1 VWSPEVAADPPSKLT
16 WEIEPMGA
24 ACRLRMIHE
33 GVAPDSATSREVSG
47 GWSHILS
54 SLKTLLETGQPL
66 EIGEPSAGI
75 VAG

>member
-1 VWSPEVAADPPSKLT
+1 
-16 WEIEPMGA
+16 
-24 ACRLRMIHE
+24 MIHE

-66 EIGEPSAGI
+66 EIGEPASETVG
-75 VAG
+75 